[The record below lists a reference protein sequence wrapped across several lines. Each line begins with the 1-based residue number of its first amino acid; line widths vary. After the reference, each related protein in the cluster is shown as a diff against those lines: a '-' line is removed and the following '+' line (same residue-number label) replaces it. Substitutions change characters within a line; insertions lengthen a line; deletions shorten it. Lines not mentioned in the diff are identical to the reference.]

1 MTKFNN
7 FDIHSVHSIMKQ
19 RNSAINEYVDT
30 NETRDSNPIK
40 LSLFHEKSNQVH
52 FISLKT

>member
-19 RNSAINEYVDT
+19 RNSAINEYVIIQMIIIIHTAIYDIT
-30 NETRDSNPIK
+30 
-40 LSLFHEKSNQVH
+40 
-52 FISLKT
+52 